1 MQNCEELSPSAGTR
15 KKAFRFFVRYLLP
28 LGIAAAAV
36 LYFRYQLETRPRA
49 PRRPADQQARLVTVQ
64 TIRRQTLPVVI
75 QAMGTVTAAREVVLY
90 PEVSGLVEK
99 TAPEVL
105 PGGIVEAGQVLYE
118 IDRRNYETALAQQQ
132 SELEQSR
139 LALKIEEGSQRVA
152 QREYRMLGEIPDEA
166 DEDLILRRPY
176 LAAKKAAAEAAE
188 AAVRQAQLDLQR
200 CFIRAPFRAVVRTK
214 YAERG
219 SRVSPT
225 APVAALVGVDEFWVQ
240 ALVPVD
246 QLDWIEIPADGF
258 EGGAEV
264 RITDPAWGQDV
275 FRVGRVL
282 RLLPHLEEQGRM
294 ARLLVSVP
302 SPLES
307 PEGQTLP
314 PLLLGSYVRAEII
327 GRTARDVF
335 AVPRE
340 YIRNGS
346 QVWVMDDQ
354 NRLRIRTI
362 RTVFRGREVLYIRDG
377 LEDGER
383 IVTTD
388 LSGAVDGML
397 LRTEEPSGPQKVLS
411 GSSGGTL

>member
-1 MQNCEELSPSAGTR
+1 MENRDTVPHQTGTGNKLLKLFVRAVLPLLIVAGTVL
-15 KKAFRFFVRYLLP
+15 FFKHLMD
-28 LGIAAAAV
+28 
-36 LYFRYQLETRPRA
+36 TRPRA
-49 PRRPADQQARLVTVQ
+49 PRRPADQQARLVTVE
-64 TIRRQTLPVVI
+64 TVRRQTLPVVI

-99 TAPEVL
+99 IAPEVL

-118 IDRRNYETALAQQQ
+118 IDRRNYETALAQRQ
-132 SELEQSR
+132 SELEQAR
-139 LALKIEEGSQRVA
+139 LNLKIEEGSQRVA
-152 QREYRMLGEIPDEA
+152 QREYRMREEVLDEA

-188 AAVRQAQLDLQR
+188 AAVRQAQLDLER
-200 CFIRAPFRAVVRTK
+200 CIIRAPFRAVVRTK
-214 YAERG
+214 YAELG

-225 APVAALVGVDEFWVQ
+225 TSLASLVGVDEFWVQ
-240 ALVPVD
+240 LLVPVD
-246 QLDWIEIPADGF
+246 QLAWIEIPREGF

-264 RITDPAWGQDV
+264 RITDPAWGQEV

-282 RLLPHLEEQGRM
+282 RLLAHLEEQGRM

-307 PEGQTLP
+307 PEGRTLP

-327 GRTARDVF
+327 GRAARDVF

-340 YIRNGS
+340 YIRNGN
-346 QVWVMDDQ
+346 QVWLMDEQ
-354 NRLRIRTI
+354 NRLRIRTVEA
-362 RTVFRGREVLYIRDG
+362 VFRGPEAFYIRSG
-377 LEDGER
+377 LEDGQR

-388 LSGAVDGML
+388 LSSPVEGML
-397 LRTEEPSGPQKVLS
+397 LRTAEKPSAEKNNS
-411 GSSGGTL
+411 GNAGGGQ